1 MKKFAAFIIFLAFF
15 LSVKTCSAAESLNY
29 AVDYNIEIKL
39 FENTALEKI
48 SVGINNTGNL
58 SIDEFTYSLP
68 ENAENTK
75 VYEGELEINYT
86 QEIADKKIIHAG
98 LASAIAPK
106 EYRNIRIEFEVNGLI
121 AKAGEDYIFSALFS
135 PPKYTSS
142 FLISLT
148 LPEGTSLSKKIEE
161 GAAVAPLPKNVKS
174 DGKSI
179 ILEWEPS
186 PKEKFAVFVQYS
198 KNIEKSSLALYAASA
213 FLLFSVVLLIYFAKR
228 KRPRMEEE
236 AGRTSFDY
244 LKDDEK
250 LVINLVKSAPGIT
263 QKKIAEA
270 TNYSESKISKVIA
283 ELEKRGI
290 VRTEK
295 VGRKKKVFLD
305 ENFEKTL
312 K

>member
-1 MKKFAAFIIFLAFF
+1 MKKFAALTIIFLAFF
-15 LSVKTCSAAESLNY
+15 LSVKISSAAENLNY
-29 AVDYNIEIKL
+29 AIDYDIEIKL
-39 FENTALEKI
+39 FENTAFEKI
-48 SVGINNTGNL
+48 SIGINNTGNL
-58 SIDEFTYSLP
+58 SIDEFAYSLP
-68 ENAENTK
+68 ENAVNTN
-75 VYEGELEINYT
+75 VYDGGLELNYT

-98 LASAIAPK
+98 LVRAIAPQ
-106 EYRNIRIEFEVNGLI
+106 EYRNIAIEFEVSELI
-121 AKAGEDYIFSALFS
+121 TKAGEEYIFSALFS

-186 PKEKFAVFVQYS
+186 PREKFAVFATYS
-198 KNIEKSSLALYAASA
+198 KNVEQSSAKLYAASV
-213 FLLFSVVLLIYFAKR
+213 FLLLSFSLLIYFTKR
-228 KRPRMEEE
+228 KRPRIEKSM
-236 AGRTSFDY
+236 TSFDY
-244 LKDDEK
+244 LKEDEK
-250 LVINLVKSAPGIT
+250 LVISLVKGAPGIT

-290 VRTEK
+290 VRTERI
-295 VGRKKKVFLD
+295 GRKNKVFLD